1 MSNIFKV
8 KDNKRL
14 VRQQYKLNIET
25 PETDHTYAD
34 IIYDKPHKDFFIE
47 KIQKVQCNACL
58 VITGAFKST
67 SRECIYEELGL
78 ESFRI
83 VFLIQNCERTFA

>member
-8 KDNKRL
+8 KENKRL
-14 VRQQYKLNIET
+14 VREQYKLNIET
-25 PETDHTYAD
+25 PETDQTYAD
-34 IIYDKPHKDFFIE
+34 IIYDKPHKDSFIE
-47 KIQKVQCNACL
+47 KIEKVQCNACL

-83 VFLIQNCERTFA
+83 VFLIQNCERTFT

>member
-8 KDNKRL
+8 KENKRL

-25 PETDHTYAD
+25 PETDQTYAD
-34 IIYDKPHKDFFIE
+34 IIYDKPHKDSFIE
-47 KIQKVQCNACL
+47 KIEKVQCNACL

-78 ESFRI
+78 ESLRI
-83 VFLIQNCERTFA
+83 VFLIQKCEMTFA

>member
-34 IIYDKPHKDFFIE
+34 IIYDKPHKDCIFNYTT
-47 KIQKVQCNACL
+47 IQ
-58 VITGAFKST
+58 ST
-67 SRECIYEELGL
+67 KPHPKQ
-78 ESFRI
+78 RI
-83 VFLIQNCERTFA
+83 L

>member
-8 KDNKRL
+8 KENKRL
-14 VRQQYKLNIET
+14 VREQYKLNIET
-25 PETDHTYAD
+25 PETDQTYAD
-34 IIYDKPHKDFFIE
+34 IIYDKPHKDSFIE
-47 KIQKVQCNACL
+47 KIEKVQCNACL

-78 ESFRI
+78 ESFRT